1 MSDLSRALVCFTVAV
16 GMSMASPRAWAAQPE
31 PDESGEAVDQALDD
45 PSEAGSG
52 EPTGEPTPGDD
63 GLPNVDDP
71 ELEPSPD
78 DAPAV
83 EPPPVPEPPEQDLDP
98 DLDQD
103 LDQDLDEDLDQDE
116 SASIDDGYD
125 PTRDSPEAHTA
136 RRWLGAGIGA
146 TITGA
151 VLVGGAVAMSQTP
164 PCKTGV
170 GNNCF
175 ADARDRAAVTL
186 GVPGG
191 VLLLGGLA
199 MTVVGALQKRRIKA
213 GLALAPG
220 EFGVVVAGRF

>member
-16 GMSMASPRAWAAQPE
+16 GITIASPRAWATQPE
-31 PDESGEAVDQALDD
+31 QGDPGEAVDQALED
-45 PSEAGSG
+45 PSEPAAT
-52 EPTGEPTPGDD
+52 EPSAEPTPETDD
-63 GLPNVDDP
+63 RLPDVDEP
-71 ELEPSPD
+71 ELEPSPAAND
-78 DAPAV
+78 PLAV
-83 EPPPVPEPPEQDLDP
+83 EPPPVAEPPAP
-98 DLDQD
+98 A

-125 PTRDSPEAHTA
+125 PTRDSPEARTA

-151 VLVGGAVAMSQTP
+151 VLVGGAIAMSQTP

-191 VLLLGGLA
+191 VLLLGGIA

-220 EFGVVVAGRF
+220 QFGVVVGGQF

>member
-31 PDESGEAVDQALDD
+31 PGESGEEVDQALED
-45 PSEAGSG
+45 PSESSG
-52 EPTGEPTPGDD
+52 EPTPEDD

-71 ELEPSPD
+71 ELAPSPD

-98 DLDQD
+98 D

-220 EFGVVVAGRF
+220 EFGVVVVGRF